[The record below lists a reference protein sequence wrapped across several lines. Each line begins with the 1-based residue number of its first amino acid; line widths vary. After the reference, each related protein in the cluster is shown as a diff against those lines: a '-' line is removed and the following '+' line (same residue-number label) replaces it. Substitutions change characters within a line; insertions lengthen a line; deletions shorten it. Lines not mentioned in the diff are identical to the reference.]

1 MVVLER
7 RVKPDGN
14 RIPVARLLLMA
25 EADVLKSVVAE
36 VRRRLTKRKDERLKQ
51 KLAEA
56 EGRLGEIEKISN
68 GA

>member
-1 MVVLER
+1 
-7 RVKPDGN
+7 VKPDGDK
-14 RIPVARLLLMA
+14 IPVTRLLLMT
-25 EADVLKSVVAE
+25 EADVLRSVVAE
-36 VRRRLTKRKDERLKQ
+36 IRRRLTKRKDGRLKQ